1 MEKDIGKQ
9 LVEFSVNTKY
19 EKIPADTVE
28 FTKLL
33 TLKTVSGM
41 LAGSA
46 KPSGRK
52 MAEVV
57 REQKCLEEFGV
68 IGGGFKTSL
77 WNAVLLNAYFAHAA
91 ELEDDK
97 FDEGF
102 SWDITVVPL
111 LLNFAEKL
119 QLSGKDL
126 IEALV
131 VGLEVHTR
139 TCSVNAKH
147 LGLALVPGAVGPAIS
162 AAKALGLGVKETNGA
177 LGLAMSGVPICIANT
192 GTDAHF
198 FESSLEALQG
208 VIAAE
213 MAKAGLK
220 GNPDIAGYL
229 SNHLGKENVV
239 PERIVEDLGKRWI
252 LCDIAIKKYGCC
264 LMLHRHIDLVIEL
277 MKKHNISYEEVEAID
292 AHSSPADTMLDRP
305 EPKDENDLQFS
316 IQHVLAAAMLYGDVS
331 LEHISDNAV
340 ADKKLKEARKKVKL
354 IIHPELS
361 NQFLQD
367 PARVSIKTK
376 DGMEF
381 SGERMYAIGH
391 PRDPLKKEQ
400 VIELYSKFARGVLSD
415 RAISKSA
422 DLILNLENLDNIN
435 ELMNIVAHKA
445 N

>member
-19 EKIPADTVE
+19 EKLPKDVIE

-52 MAEVV
+52 MGEVV
-57 REQKCLEEFGV
+57 KEQKCLEEFRV
-68 IGGGFKTSL
+68 IGSGLRTSL
-77 WNAVLLNAYFAHAA
+77 WNAILLNAYFAHAA

-102 SWDITVVPL
+102 SWDITVIPL
-111 LLNFAEKL
+111 LLNLAEKL
-119 QLSGKDL
+119 RLSGKDL

-139 TCSVNAKH
+139 TCSVSSKH
-147 LGLALVPGAVGPAIS
+147 LGLALIPGAVGPAIG
-162 AAKALGLGVKETNGA
+162 AAKALGLGVKETSEA
-177 LGLAMSGVPICIANT
+177 LGLAMSGVPIRIANT

-198 FESSLEALQG
+198 FESALQALQG

-220 GNPDIAGYL
+220 GNPDIEGYL
-229 SNHLGKENVV
+229 INHLGKENVV
-239 PERIVEDLGKRWI
+239 PGRIVEDLGNRWF
-252 LCDIAIKKYGCC
+252 LREIAIKKYGCC

-277 MKKHNISYEEVEAID
+277 MKKHNLSYQEVEAIE
-292 AHSSPADTMLDRP
+292 AHSSPADKMQDRP
-305 EPKDENDLQFS
+305 EPKEANDLQFS

-340 ADKKLKEARKKVKL
+340 GDKTLEEARRKVKF

-367 PARVSIKTK
+367 PARVVIKTK
-376 DGMEF
+376 DGKEF

-391 PRDPLKKEQ
+391 PRDPMKKEQ
-400 VIELYSKFARGVLSD
+400 IIDLYWKFSRGVLND
-415 RAISKSA
+415 RAISRSA
-422 DLILNLENLDNIN
+422 DLILNLENLDKID
-435 ELMNIVAHKA
+435 ELMNIVASG
-445 N
+445 